1 VKATASARTAAST
14 KSGVGKASA
23 KTAIADKKKKK
34 APEATPPPT
43 TTEQVTIEV
52 TISEPSE
59 EEKKGESPPVI
70 VEDSAS
76 TSVDATPL
84 VDEAFTTPST
94 AEQVEQ
100 ITSTETSLSE
110 ALAEKLPRLSAALTG
125 EGEGEE
131 GTSVDKVDSDNLEE
145 GEAKELE
152 TEEVKEAEDERA
164 ERRKVS
170 ISVIQKPGLLLNSA
184 QTYLM
189 I

>member
-14 KSGVGKASA
+14 KSGIGKASA

-34 APEATPPPT
+34 APEATPEAEAPPPV
-43 TTEQVTIEV
+43 TEQVTIEV

-59 EEKKGESPPVI
+59 EKKKEESPPVV
-70 VEDSAS
+70 VESSAL
-76 TSVDATPL
+76 TSVDATP
-84 VDEAFTTPST
+84 VADEAFTTPST

-100 ITSTETSLSE
+100 TETSLSE

-125 EGEGEE
+125 EGEE

-145 GEAKELE
+145 REAKELE
-152 TEEVKEAEDERA
+152 TEEAKEADDERA

-170 ISVIQKPGLLLNSA
+170 INVIQKPCLLLNSA